1 MHTCY
6 AQYLIAASSS
16 IIVIHLALCT
26 CIFSSS
32 CHAADEEDGAGAQT
46 RKAIRFDQPSQQPNK
61 SKSIMMVGKSVVQRL
76 DRNASSI
83 KTVLTVFVPFALAL
97 ALTNFGSAIMLI
109 KYLKTTEVGSGGN
122 LVGVGGG
129 SPIVATRGSTETFVL
144 EGEPSDLSALASNRF
159 LTEESP
165 DLSAT
170 LCPVSVAEKIF
181 QDCEESISV
190 HLKKQCRSGTT
201 KIFALCG
208 SGGGAY
214 STEDD
219 NTEGMRYYSYDSMDA
234 TVMIRC
240 PLNSESDDDT
250 CEIDFESTM
259 PSPEDEP
266 CECDYECDSGFCD
279 LETSTCTDYETY
291 LGGLNITDDSEANS
305 TQTQLQTYLVMA
317 DSLITYEAFDELKPF
332 LQNTTATSCEGVM
345 EEFANQ
351 LGLSLDDL
359 SSIQDYLFSD
369 DQINEIAD
377 FCEALEDGTVLPIT
391 NNADSLATPLLSQD
405 DASDLL
411 KQIQDMASEGQL
423 VRCLVNPMCCYTLIR
438 RFFSHS
444 FYIYSFSYFYFN
456 LSKLAIL
463 FIVRARKK
471 S

>member
-1 MHTCY
+1 
-6 AQYLIAASSS
+6 
-16 IIVIHLALCT
+16 
-26 CIFSSS
+26 
-32 CHAADEEDGAGAQT
+32 
-46 RKAIRFDQPSQQPNK
+46 
-61 SKSIMMVGKSVVQRL
+61 MVGKSVVQRL

-109 KYLKTTEVGSGGN
+109 KYLKTTEVGSDGN

-234 TVMIRC
+234 TVMVSC
-240 PLNSESDDDT
+240 PLNSEGDDDT
-250 CEIDFESTM
+250 CEIDFEPTM

-279 LETSTCTDYETY
+279 LESSTCTDYETY

-391 NNADSLATPLLSQD
+391 NNDADSLATPLLSQD

-423 VRCLVNPMCCYTLIR
+423 VRCIATPICCHTLKR

-444 FYIYSFSYFYFN
+444 FYIYSFSYFYFD

-463 FIVRARKK
+463 FIIRARKK
-471 S
+471 SSNLWQRAVGVSRPLEISRTAQKLLKPCSRMLILEL